1 MTVPGMGNFTF
12 SVQKDNLQ
20 YLATNEYQFV
30 SSGCWKA
37 TFSYPPNYILVILNE
52 SNTQL
57 ALKFPPQVH
66 DPQVHPSATCVPT

>member
-1 MTVPGMGNFTF
+1 MREANDCSMNGEFHVLCTKGQLTV
-12 SVQKDNLQ
+12 
-20 YLATNEYQFV
+20 ATNEHQFV

-37 TFSYPPNYILVILNE
+37 TFSYPPNYILVIFNE

-66 DPQVHPSATCVPT
+66 PSATCVPT